1 MCNCV
6 TGVTRLRPSPITIIH
21 RQPSSLVRNGVVRLN
36 PQSAMS
42 IKIRKG
48 LNLPISGEPEQVIYD
63 GAHIHSVALLG
74 HDYVGMK
81 ATMRVGE
88 GDEVKLGQVLFTDK
102 KNPGVNYTSPGTGV
116 VSAINR
122 GAKRILQSV
131 VIRLEG
137 DEAESFTRYSRE
149 ALSTLERDEVK
160 QNLLAS
166 GLWTALRT
174 RPYSK
179 IPTPESAPRSI
190 FVTAIDTNPLA
201 AKVDVILKEHQEDFN
216 DGLTVL
222 SRLTDGPVFVCKAPE
237 TTLPTSSNGQLSVDE
252 FEGPHPAG
260 LVGTHIHF
268 LDPVNVNKTVW
279 HVNYQ
284 DVIAFGKLFTSGT
297 LWVERTLSLAGP
309 TVNKPRLVRTRMGA
323 NTEDLVRDELPHVE
337 CRVISG
343 SVLSG
348 RRAVGSESFLGRYH
362 HQVSVI
368 AERHDREFLGW
379 LKPWGDKFS
388 AINVYLSSFSRDRK
402 FALNT
407 SQQGSPR
414 AMVPIGNYENVMP
427 LDILP
432 TQLLRALVVRDTD
445 AAQALGCLELD
456 EEDLALC
463 TFVSPSKYDYGPVL
477 RTNLEQIEREG

>member
-1 MCNCV
+1 
-6 TGVTRLRPSPITIIH
+6 
-21 RQPSSLVRNGVVRLN
+21 
-36 PQSAMS
+36 MS
-42 IKIRKG
+42 IKIKKG
-48 LNLPISGEPEQVIYD
+48 LSLPIKGEPEQVIYE
-63 GAHIHSVALLG
+63 GPKVNSVALLG

-88 GDEVKLGQVLFTDK
+88 GDEVKLGQVLFNDK
-102 KNPGVNYTSPGTGV
+102 KNPGVNYTAPGTGV
-116 VSAINR
+116 VAAINR
-122 GAKRILQSV
+122 GAKRVLQSV

-137 DEAESFTRYSRE
+137 DEEESFTRCSRE
-149 ALSTLERDEVK
+149 DLPKLERDEVRR
-160 QNLLAS
+160 NLLAS

-179 IPTPESAPRSI
+179 VPSPESTPRSI
-190 FVTAIDTNPLA
+190 FVTAMDTNPLA
-201 AKVDVILKEHQEDFN
+201 AKVDVIVNEHREDFS

-222 SRLTDGPVFVCKAPE
+222 SRLTDGKVFVCKAPD
-237 TTLPTSSNGQLSVDE
+237 TTLPAFANAQLSVDE
-252 FEGPHPAG
+252 FEGPHPSG
-260 LVGTHIHF
+260 LPGTHIHF
-268 LDPVNVNKTVW
+268 LDPVSADKTVW
-279 HVNYQ
+279 HLNYE
-284 DVIAFGKLFTSGT
+284 DVIAFGKLFTTGR
-297 LWVERTLSLAGP
+297 LWVERIISLAGP
-309 TVNKPRLVRTRMGA
+309 LVNKPRLIRTRMGA
-323 NTEDLVRDELPHVE
+323 NTEDLVRDELPHIE

-368 AERHDREFLGW
+368 AEGHEREFLGW

-388 AINVYLSSFSRDRK
+388 SINVYLSSLSRNRTFD
-402 FALNT
+402 LTT

-463 TFVSPSKYDYGPVL
+463 TFISPSKYDYGPVL
-477 RTNLEQIEREG
+477 RTNLEQIEKEG

>member
-1 MCNCV
+1 
-6 TGVTRLRPSPITIIH
+6 
-21 RQPSSLVRNGVVRLN
+21 
-36 PQSAMS
+36 MS
-42 IKIRKG
+42 IKIKKG
-48 LNLPISGEPEQVIYD
+48 LSLPIKGEPEQVIYE
-63 GAHIHSVALLG
+63 GPKVNSVALLG

-88 GDEVKLGQVLFTDK
+88 GDEVKLGQVLFNDK
-102 KNPGVNYTSPGTGV
+102 KNPGVNYTAPGSGV
-116 VSAINR
+116 VAAINR
-122 GAKRILQSV
+122 GAKRVLQSV

-137 DEAESFTRYSRE
+137 DEEESFTRCSRE
-149 ALSTLERDEVK
+149 DLPKLERDEVRR
-160 QNLLAS
+160 NLLAS

-179 IPTPESAPRSI
+179 VPSPESTPRSI
-190 FVTAIDTNPLA
+190 FVTAMDTNPLA
-201 AKVDVILKEHQEDFN
+201 AKVDVIVNEHREDFS

-222 SRLTDGPVFVCKAPE
+222 SRLTDGKVFVCKAPD
-237 TTLPTSSNGQLSVDE
+237 TTLPAFPNAQLSVDE
-252 FEGPHPAG
+252 FEGPHPSG
-260 LVGTHIHF
+260 LPGTHIHF
-268 LDPVNVNKTVW
+268 LDPVSADKTVW
-279 HVNYQ
+279 HLNYE
-284 DVIAFGKLFTSGT
+284 DVIAFGKLFTTGR
-297 LWVERTLSLAGP
+297 LWVERIISLAGP
-309 TVNKPRLVRTRMGA
+309 LVNRPRLIRTRMGA
-323 NTEDLVRDELPHVE
+323 NTEDLVRDELPHIE

-368 AERHDREFLGW
+368 AEGHEREFLGW

-388 AINVYLSSFSRDRK
+388 SINVYLSSLSRNRTFD
-402 FALNT
+402 LTT

-463 TFVSPSKYDYGPVL
+463 TFISPSKYDYGPVL
-477 RTNLEQIEREG
+477 RTNLEQIEKEG

>member
-1 MCNCV
+1 
-6 TGVTRLRPSPITIIH
+6 
-21 RQPSSLVRNGVVRLN
+21 
-36 PQSAMS
+36 MS
-42 IKIRKG
+42 IKIKRG
-48 LNLPISGEPEQVIYD
+48 LNLPISGEPEQVIHD
-63 GAHIHSVALLG
+63 GSKVDSVALLG
-74 HDYVGMK
+74 NDYVGMK
-81 ATMRVGE
+81 ATMLVGE

-116 VSAINR
+116 ITAINR

-131 VIRLEG
+131 VIGLKGE
-137 DEAESFTRYSRE
+137 EEESFASFSRGN
-149 ALSTLERDEVK
+149 LSELDRDEVK

-179 IPTPESAPRSI
+179 VPVPDSTPNSI
-190 FVTAIDTNPLA
+190 FVTAMDTNPLA
-201 AKVDVILKEHQEDFN
+201 ARVDVVLKEHQEAFG

-222 SRLTDGPVFVCKAPE
+222 SRLTDGKVFVCKSPE
-237 TTLPTSSNGQLSVDE
+237 TTLPAFSNGQLSVDE

-260 LVGTHIHF
+260 LPGTHIHF
-268 LDPVNVNKTVW
+268 LDPVSANKTVW
-279 HVNYQ
+279 YLNYQ
-284 DVIAFGKLFTSGT
+284 DVIAFGKLFTTGR
-297 LWVERTLSLAGP
+297 LWVERTISLAGP
-309 TVNKPRLVRTRMGA
+309 LVNKPRLIRTRLGA

-348 RRAVGSESFLGRYH
+348 RRAVASESFLGRYH

-368 AERHDREFLGW
+368 AEGRQRELLGW
-379 LKPWGDKFS
+379 IKPWGEKFS

-402 FALNT
+402 FALTT

-445 AAQALGCLELD
+445 VAQALGCLELD